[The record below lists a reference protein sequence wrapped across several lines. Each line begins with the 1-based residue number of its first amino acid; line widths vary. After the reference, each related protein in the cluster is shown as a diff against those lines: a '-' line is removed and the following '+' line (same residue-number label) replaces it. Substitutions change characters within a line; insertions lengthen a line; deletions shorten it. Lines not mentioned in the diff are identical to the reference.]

1 MSTEAEKKNRS
12 EKVFDKLFEESS
24 NKVCVDC
31 PTHNPQWAS
40 VSHGTLLCIKC
51 AGIHRGLGV
60 HLSFVRSCTMDTWSP
75 VQLERMKSGGNTRMK
90 AFWSAQKFSTQLAPL
105 ERYDNDAMEKYRAQI
120 LAEAKGGPKQDI
132 PFMGYKKKV
141 RVPKKGYGGSGSSGH
156 GSSGMGSSNR
166 SGGSG
171 GGTNRSGGFGGG
183 GPTKQDTDDA
193 WGDAWGSFASGVSQG
208 ASKFGTAVAKG
219 ATSAA
224 QGASKAA
231 NYAHESASSGIRSM
245 QDEEAFKDV
254 GTKLKSGWSSMTG
267 WISNT
272 VSKIGDTTGGSGELS
287 FYNKDAVGPVKKTS
301 NMKAMGSQQY
311 FQQNRKQMPSLSS
324 ATYNKDATSSSQDSA
339 VVVTQKPTPPS
350 VPKPAPKSSTRAHT
364 AKSPTKPAKPRK
376 RSDDWGFDGFGDDPK
391 AATAKAAPEA
401 PTDGADWGGDDDLGK
416 IADGLDDIDLS
427 NERPKPSNGK
437 TAVKEDPGDNPDDW
451 GWKD

>member
-1 MSTEAEKKNRS
+1 MSTEAEKKKRAQT
-12 EKVFDKLFEESS
+12 VFDKLFDESS

-40 VSHGTLLCIKC
+40 VSHGTFLCIKC

-75 VQLERMKSGGNTRMK
+75 VQLGRMKSGGNARMK
-90 AFWSAQKFSTQLAPL
+90 AFWSTQKFSAQLAPL

-120 LAEAKGGPKQDI
+120 LAEGKGGPKQDI
-132 PFMGYKKKV
+132 PFIGYKKKV
-141 RVPKKGYGGSGSSGH
+141 RVPKKGFGGSGSSGH
-156 GSSGMGSSNR
+156 GSNGMGSSNR
-166 SGGSG
+166 SG

-183 GPTKQDTDDA
+183 GPTKQDTNDA
-193 WGDAWGSFASGVSQG
+193 WADAWGSFT
-208 ASKFGTAVAKG
+208 TAVAKG
-219 ATSAA
+219 ATSAT
-224 QGASKAA
+224 QQASKAA
-231 NYAHESASSGIRSM
+231 SYAHESASQGIRSM

-272 VSKIGDTTGGSGELS
+272 VNKIGNTTGGGSGELS
-287 FYNKDAVGPVKKTS
+287 LYNKDAVGPVKKTG
-301 NMKAMGSQQY
+301 NMKAMGSQEY

-324 ATYNKDATSSSQDSA
+324 ATYHKDATSSSQESA

-350 VPKPAPKSSTRAHT
+350 IPKPAPKSSARAHT

-376 RSDDWGFDGFGDDPK
+376 NSDDWGFDGFGDDSK
-391 AATAKAAPEA
+391 AATEA
-401 PTDGADWGGDDDLGK
+401 TTDGADWGGDDDLGK

-437 TAVKEDPGDNPDDW
+437 TAVKEDPGDDPDDW